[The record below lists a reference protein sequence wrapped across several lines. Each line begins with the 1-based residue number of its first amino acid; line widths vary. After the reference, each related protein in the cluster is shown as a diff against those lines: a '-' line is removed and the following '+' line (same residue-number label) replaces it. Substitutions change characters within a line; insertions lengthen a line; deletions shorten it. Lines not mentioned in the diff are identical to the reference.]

1 MTQALQPFFTMR
13 AKRFCRSAPSGVV
26 CSASSITAPSSYMT
40 VPASPVFIPQRF
52 SIACVMKPYVVAEV
66 RDSTGKLIHKGE
78 RRVRYQ
84 VISKETS
91 DFVRG
96 AMRRVV
102 AEGGGRL
109 ANSDRTEIA
118 GKTGTA
124 QIAQSGKYTKGQ
136 YVASFVGFWPA
147 ENPRYVMLIS
157 IGEPKGKQYYGGQI
171 AAPVFKNIVEDVVQL
186 SD

>member
-1 MTQALQPFFTMR
+1 MARHGACQHIIGQGIAVTPIQQVMAI
-13 AKRFCRSAPSGVV
+13 A
-26 CSASSITAPSSYMT
+26 
-40 VPASPVFIPQRF
+40 
-52 SIACVMKPYVVAEV
+52 SIANGGKLLKPYVVAEV

-91 DFVRG
+91 DFIRG

-109 ANSDRTEIA
+109 ANTDKTEIA

-147 ENPRYVMLIS
+147 EKPSYVMLIS

>member
-1 MTQALQPFFTMR
+1 M
-13 AKRFCRSAPSGVV
+13 
-26 CSASSITAPSSYMT
+26 
-40 VPASPVFIPQRF
+40 
-52 SIACVMKPYVVAEV
+52 

-147 ENPRYVMLIS
+147 EKPRYVMLIS